1 MAVNK
6 RYKTPSTSFAQAA
19 FGGPVN
25 PRAAMTP
32 MPVSGLAFEQPFG
45 QRPFDIRTFDPG
57 ASQLVPRTLTSTR
70 MQYIPPSPVGQRA
83 SNQPIPA
90 VPQGQRLGL
99 MPATSASPRSLQESA
114 LRVSQFS
121 QIPQTFQQRFQ
132 ERQASGLNQG
142 FTEQDAVN
150 YYNQNYLSRGR
161 GLQPDAGM
169 VAYGPSSSMTPSQVA
184 QQPMQPQAPS
194 LANMSL
200 AAQLEQQRL
209 SGQGM
214 FAGPTPQE
222 RAQFGADVQQQIQQN
237 PSPVNQFM
245 DQEMMGGTR
254 EGQAMGLRD
263 LQSAFLSQPMQG
275 GMVRGSTADA
285 MRDREQRLAMLGGM
299 NPPRDVGAE
308 LTQTRSEQ
316 DMAIDE
322 ELARQGMTPE
332 KLAEVAR
339 LSGRPELMQGGR
351 SARSLLAPGTVI
363 RGMGGGGV
371 PFTIARGQ
379 EETSARR
386 EARLSS
392 LPARRE
398 RDRAAVR
405 DRLANMR
412 LGRRTMAANQLAAQ
426 QRAIDMAT
434 NPLANPMLVA
444 NSPSALSAVFQT
456 QQAQRD
462 LVANAPLRQAQIDQA
477 NAEIARNKAETERL
491 NDPNQIEMARNQQ
504 LLDSLV
510 GSNDPQSIAMRNNL
524 LRRQQEIMN
533 RMSGQQDSLMP
544 PNVTAPIVPDPQTGA
559 ISSSQ
564 IRQRMNQLSAYGFQ
578 GEDLI
583 RQLEEA
589 GVDRRAIGDML
600 RGIKDSVLNRFLI
613 SEQDMN
619 TIRGLKTTL
628 GIPLYE

>member
-1 MAVNK
+1 
-6 RYKTPSTSFAQAA
+6 
-19 FGGPVN
+19 
-25 PRAAMTP
+25 
-32 MPVSGLAFEQPFG
+32 
-45 QRPFDIRTFDPG
+45 
-57 ASQLVPRTLTSTR
+57 
-70 MQYIPPSPVGQRA
+70 
-83 SNQPIPA
+83 
-90 VPQGQRLGL
+90 
-99 MPATSASPRSLQESA
+99 
-114 LRVSQFS
+114 
-121 QIPQTFQQRFQ
+121 
-132 ERQASGLNQG
+132 
-142 FTEQDAVN
+142 
-150 YYNQNYLSRGR
+150 
-161 GLQPDAGM
+161 
-169 VAYGPSSSMTPSQVA
+169 
-184 QQPMQPQAPS
+184 
-194 LANMSL
+194 
-200 AAQLEQQRL
+200 
-209 SGQGM
+209 
-214 FAGPTPQE
+214 
-222 RAQFGADVQQQIQQN
+222 
-237 PSPVNQFM
+237 
-245 DQEMMGGTR
+245 
-254 EGQAMGLRD
+254 
-263 LQSAFLSQPMQG
+263 
-275 GMVRGSTADA
+275 
-285 MRDREQRLAMLGGM
+285 
-299 NPPRDVGAE
+299 
-308 LTQTRSEQ
+308 
-316 DMAIDE
+316 MAIDE

-386 EARLSS
+386 EARLAS

-462 LVANAPLRQAQIDQA
+462 LVANAPLRQAQINQA

-600 RGIKDSVLNRFLI
+600 RGIKDSVLNRFLV

>member
-1 MAVNK
+1 
-6 RYKTPSTSFAQAA
+6 
-19 FGGPVN
+19 
-25 PRAAMTP
+25 
-32 MPVSGLAFEQPFG
+32 
-45 QRPFDIRTFDPG
+45 
-57 ASQLVPRTLTSTR
+57 
-70 MQYIPPSPVGQRA
+70 
-83 SNQPIPA
+83 
-90 VPQGQRLGL
+90 
-99 MPATSASPRSLQESA
+99 
-114 LRVSQFS
+114 
-121 QIPQTFQQRFQ
+121 
-132 ERQASGLNQG
+132 
-142 FTEQDAVN
+142 
-150 YYNQNYLSRGR
+150 
-161 GLQPDAGM
+161 
-169 VAYGPSSSMTPSQVA
+169 
-184 QQPMQPQAPS
+184 
-194 LANMSL
+194 
-200 AAQLEQQRL
+200 
-209 SGQGM
+209 
-214 FAGPTPQE
+214 
-222 RAQFGADVQQQIQQN
+222 
-237 PSPVNQFM
+237 
-245 DQEMMGGTR
+245 
-254 EGQAMGLRD
+254 
-263 LQSAFLSQPMQG
+263 
-275 GMVRGSTADA
+275 
-285 MRDREQRLAMLGGM
+285 
-299 NPPRDVGAE
+299 
-308 LTQTRSEQ
+308 
-316 DMAIDE
+316 
-322 ELARQGMTPE
+322 
-332 KLAEVAR
+332 
-339 LSGRPELMQGGR
+339 
-351 SARSLLAPGTVI
+351 
-363 RGMGGGGV
+363 
-371 PFTIARGQ
+371 
-379 EETSARR
+379 
-386 EARLSS
+386 
-392 LPARRE
+392 
-398 RDRAAVR
+398 
-405 DRLANMR
+405 
-412 LGRRTMAANQLAAQ
+412 MAANQMAAQ

-600 RGIKDSVLNRFLI
+600 RGIKDSVLNRFLV

>member
-1 MAVNK
+1 
-6 RYKTPSTSFAQAA
+6 
-19 FGGPVN
+19 
-25 PRAAMTP
+25 
-32 MPVSGLAFEQPFG
+32 
-45 QRPFDIRTFDPG
+45 
-57 ASQLVPRTLTSTR
+57 

-83 SNQPIPA
+83 SNQSIPA
-90 VPQGQRLGL
+90 VPQGQKLGL
-99 MPATSASPRSLQESA
+99 MPATSASPRNLQESA

-121 QIPQTFQQRFQ
+121 QIPQAFQQRFQ

-169 VAYGPSSSMTPSQVA
+169 ASYGPSALMPPPKTV
-184 QQPMQPQAPS
+184 QQPMQPQTPS

-214 FAGPTPQE
+214 FAGPAPQE

-237 PSPVNQFM
+237 PSPINQFM
-245 DQEMMGGTR
+245 DQEMMGRTR
-254 EGQAMGLRD
+254 EGQAIGLRD
-263 LQSAFLSQPMQG
+263 LQSAFLSQPIQG

-332 KLAEVAR
+332 KLAEIAR

-386 EARLSS
+386 EARLAS

-412 LGRRTMAANQLAAQ
+412 LGRQTMAANQLAAQ

-434 NPLANPMLVA
+434 NPLVNPMLVA

-510 GSNDPQSIAMRNNL
+510 GSNDPQSVAMRNNL

-583 RQLEEA
+583 RQLESA

-600 RGIKDSVLNRFLI
+600 RGIKDSRWNRFWMT
-613 SEQDMN
+613 EQDMG
-619 TIRGLKTTL
+619 TIRGLKNAL